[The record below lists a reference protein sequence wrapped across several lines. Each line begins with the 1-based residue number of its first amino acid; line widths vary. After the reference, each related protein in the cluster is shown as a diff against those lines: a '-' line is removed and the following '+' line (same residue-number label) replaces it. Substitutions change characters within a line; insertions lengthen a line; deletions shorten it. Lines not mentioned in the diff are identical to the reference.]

1 MAEGEMMNA
10 STSTIHEF
18 LPVEVF
24 VNILKKLDFKSIVV
38 AKRICKRWKEVIEE
52 FGLVEMVSSKFQL
65 GNTIERSTAFSNY
78 DNYPSIIMREA
89 SVASVKFWYS

>member
-1 MAEGEMMNA
+1 MMNA
-10 STSTIHEF
+10 FTSMIHEF
-18 LPVEVF
+18 LPLEVF

-89 SVASVKFWYS
+89 SVASVKF

>member
-1 MAEGEMMNA
+1 MMNA
-10 STSTIHEF
+10 FTSMIHEF

-89 SVASVKFWYS
+89 SVASVKF

>member
-1 MAEGEMMNA
+1 MMNA

-89 SVASVKFWYS
+89 SVASVKF